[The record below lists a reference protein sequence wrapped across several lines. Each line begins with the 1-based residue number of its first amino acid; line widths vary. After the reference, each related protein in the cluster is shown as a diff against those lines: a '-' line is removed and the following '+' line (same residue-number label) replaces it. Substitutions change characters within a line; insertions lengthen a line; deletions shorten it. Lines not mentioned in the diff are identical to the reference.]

1 MNNLMI
7 WEVAPTKTDIDNFAN
22 NIANELAEGI
32 TKPEDIAVKMAA
44 IETFAKTLRTKVE
57 EHIIDFL
64 DKCPKGAYNHLG
76 AELKLKDSQTYDYAA
91 YSQRWAELQA
101 QIDVLKEEQKEMERQ
116 RETQRE
122 RHTQTKR
129 HTHTHKKRYTETDT
143 LRDTLRETQ

>member
-32 TKPEDIAVKMAA
+32 TKPEDVAVKMAA

-91 YSQRWAELQA
+91 YSERWAELQA
-101 QIDVLKEEQKEMERQ
+101 QIDVLKEEQKEIEENGKKFERGQ
-116 RETQRE
+116 IPLKSY
-122 RHTQTKR
+122 KR
-129 HTHTHKKRYTETDT
+129 TYSIT
-143 LRDTLRETQ
+143 LNK